1 MKDSLRRL
9 IDGNGKAAL
18 AFKLTIQSLIM
29 LSLVTFS
36 VETLP
41 SISEHTRWLLRAIEV
56 GTVSIFTVEYLLRLF
71 VTERKLSFVFSF
83 YGIVDLLAI
92 LPFYVTTGLDLRSIR
107 VVRLLRLF
115 RILKLVRYSQA
126 IQRFHRAFLIAQE
139 ELVLFFM
146 VAAVVLYLSAVG
158 IYYFEGV
165 AQPQAFG
172 SVFHSLWW
180 AVVTLTTVGYGDV
193 YPITVGGRVFTFT
206 VLMVGLG
213 IVAVP
218 AGIMAS
224 ALSQA
229 RREKGEEGHSRP
241 TSST

>member
-92 LPFYVTTGLDLRSIR
+92 LPFRGS
-107 VVRLLRLF
+107 RL
-115 RILKLVRYSQA
+115 
-126 IQRFHRAFLIAQE
+126 
-139 ELVLFFM
+139 
-146 VAAVVLYLSAVG
+146 
-158 IYYFEGV
+158 
-165 AQPQAFG
+165 
-172 SVFHSLWW
+172 
-180 AVVTLTTVGYGDV
+180 
-193 YPITVGGRVFTFT
+193 
-206 VLMVGLG
+206 
-213 IVAVP
+213 
-218 AGIMAS
+218 
-224 ALSQA
+224 A
-229 RREKGEEGHSRP
+229 RRIGIERFSA
-241 TSST
+241 